1 MLIVVVTLN
10 HSEMGGMKAV
20 VWGCLA
26 FCNEGVLS
34 PNDLNVPLFQ
44 QLCSTATSQLEFNSD
59 QIYSLSSSGN
69 HQNCGSEVICWN
81 QFMKWIP
88 LVKIFSSVCNNDEM
102 LVYCLYGFCAE
113 IFGNNRAATKAQAPT
128 HSFALA
134 FLFLR
139 YTKVFR
145 LFQTFCTNLNVFC
158 FWGDLWE
165 MFEIRITTC

>member
-1 MLIVVVTLN
+1 MKLVKMSGSVDCYHHIE
-10 HSEMGGMKAV
+10 SFWDGGMKAV
-20 VWGCLA
+20 VWCCLA

-44 QLCSTATSQLEFNSD
+44 QLCSTATSQSEFNSD
-59 QIYSLSSSGN
+59 QIYSLSLSGN

-134 FLFLR
+134 FLCLAFF
-139 YTKVFR
+139 KSFWDIQKC
-145 LFQTFCTNLNVFC
+145 FAFFKHFAQT
-158 FWGDLWE
+158 
-165 MFEIRITTC
+165 